1 METELTD
8 LFRSLASICEEETAL
23 LQQGR
28 RGEVAGLV
36 QAKTRLVGAVDAEV
50 ARLDRVS
57 PDWRDA
63 LKGETRAE
71 LGDLALRLRDAA
83 RDNAATLRRQIDLSD
98 DLMAEISADARRRRG
113 GRSEAYGASGAM
125 TANNL
130 AVPISVNTSF

>member
-50 ARLDRVS
+50 ARLD
-57 PDWRDA
+57 
-63 LKGETRAE
+63 
-71 LGDLALRLRDAA
+71 
-83 RDNAATLRRQIDLSD
+83 
-98 DLMAEISADARRRRG
+98 
-113 GRSEAYGASGAM
+113 
-125 TANNL
+125 
-130 AVPISVNTSF
+130 